1 MKKQLIA
8 LTLIFVLTLTACSK
22 GEAVPDTE
30 TASAPSVS
38 AEDTAELSAP
48 ESDASDDETAQ
59 ADTENT
65 ENTYPTAAF
74 SAVPEE
80 DYPDCLYGPGGDK
93 ISVDEITEVKYYD
106 LNPAEKWDYAGC
118 DGFTYLAEPTGISF
132 NMDENPELLDSE
144 NFTFSGAPESSAEY
158 KRYRVGDSICGLTVK
173 EASVDFSTDMVY
185 NHREGYFKGG
195 TVSFDGSLELTG
207 YLIVLADYEYDVGDA
222 GDIVFILDNES
233 QILPIM
239 NYNAISEEKG
249 VHSTLPDFCRSVA
262 GFAYQSEYPFA
273 LCFLENIEDYGL
285 ETFEPNTPV
294 RVKITARDI
303 SMYSRVEWLTG
314 LTMTIKVLELL

>member
-8 LTLIFVLTLTACSK
+8 LTLICTLTLTACSK
-22 GEAVPDTE
+22 GEAESNTDA
-30 TASAPSVS
+30 ASDPSVS
-38 AEDTAELSAP
+38 AESTAESSAP
-48 ESDASDDETAQ
+48 ESDAPDTETAQ

-65 ENTYPTAAF
+65 ENISPVAAF
-74 SAVPEE
+74 SDVPAE

-93 ISVDEITEVKYYD
+93 ISVDEITEVKHYGM
-106 LNPAEKWDYAGC
+106 NPAEKWDYAGC

-144 NFTFSGAPESSAEY
+144 NFTFSGAPKSSAEY

-173 EASVDFSTDMVY
+173 EASVSFSTDMLY
-185 NHREGYFKGG
+185 KHREGYFKGG
-195 TVSFDGSLELTG
+195 SVSFDGSLELTG
-207 YLIVLADYEYDVGDA
+207 YLVVLVDYEYDVGDA
-222 GDIVFILDNES
+222 GDIVFIPDNES

-249 VHSTLPDFCRSVA
+249 VYSTLPDFCRSVA
-262 GFAYQSEYPFA
+262 GFVCQSEYPFA
-273 LCFLENIEDYGL
+273 LCFIENTEDYGP

-303 SMYSRVEWLTG
+303 SMYSRVEWSTG
-314 LTMTIKVLELL
+314 LTMTVKVLELL

>member
-1 MKKQLIA
+1 MKKQLVA
-8 LTLIFVLTLTACSK
+8 LTLIFSLTLTACSK
-22 GEAVPDTE
+22 GEVAPDTVL
-30 TASAPSVS
+30 TSSTS
-38 AEDTAELSAP
+38 AENTAELNAS

-74 SAVPEE
+74 SDVPVE

-93 ISVDEITEVKYYD
+93 ISVDEITEVKYYGM
-106 LNPAEKWDYAGC
+106 NSTEKWDYAGC

-173 EASVDFSTDMVY
+173 EASVDFSTDMLY
-185 NHREGYFKGG
+185 KHREGYFKGG

-207 YLIVLADYEYDVGDA
+207 YLVVLVDYEYGVGDA
-222 GDIVFILDNES
+222 GDIIFIPDNES

-262 GFAYQSEYPFA
+262 GFACQSEYPFA
-273 LCFLENIEDYGL
+273 LCFLENTEDYGP

-303 SMYSRVEWLTG
+303 SVYSRVEWSTG
-314 LTMTIKVLELL
+314 LTMTIKVLELI

>member
-1 MKKQLIA
+1 MKKQLVV
-8 LTLIFVLTLTACSK
+8 LTLIFALTLTACSK
-22 GEAVPDTE
+22 SEAAPDTD
-30 TASAPSVS
+30 TVSAPSVS
-38 AEDTAELSAP
+38 TENTA
-48 ESDASDDETAQ
+48 ESDAPDAETEQ

-74 SAVPEE
+74 SDVPVE

-93 ISVDEITEVKYYD
+93 ISVDEITEVEHYGM
-106 LNPAEKWDYAGC
+106 NPAEKWDYAGC
-118 DGFTYLAEPTGISF
+118 DGFTYLAEPTGTSF
-132 NMDENPELLDSE
+132 NMDENSDLFDSV
-144 NFTFSGAPESSAEY
+144 NFTFLGAPDSAAEY

-173 EASVDFSTDMVY
+173 EASANFSTDMRY

-195 TVSFDGSLELTG
+195 TVCFDGSLELTG
-207 YLIVLADYEYDVGDA
+207 YLIILVDYEYDVGGA
-222 GDIVFILDNES
+222 GDIIFIPDNES

-249 VHSTLPDFCRSVA
+249 VYSTLPDSCRSVA
-262 GFAYQSEYPFA
+262 GFACQSEYPFA
-273 LCFLENIEDYGL
+273 LCFIENTEDYGP

-303 SMYSRVEWLTG
+303 SMYSRVEWSTG
-314 LTMTIKVLELL
+314 LTMTVKVLELL